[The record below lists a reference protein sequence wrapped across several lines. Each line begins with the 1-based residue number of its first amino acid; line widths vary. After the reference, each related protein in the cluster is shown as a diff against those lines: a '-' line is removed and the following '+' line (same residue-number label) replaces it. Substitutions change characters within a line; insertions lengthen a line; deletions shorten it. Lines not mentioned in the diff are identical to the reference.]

1 MAGAVRG
8 GVDAAVGGG
17 ALQVAVAGE
26 LGLGAVPV
34 VPLLVAVGARR
45 VAGQGVAAG
54 VAGVVAVGLQGMQGS
69 LEQAGFSKSRQL
81 IPGSDCEMC
90 PPRGFSRHKTA
101 SMRTKS
107 KEGAPGKTCSEDLM
121 AGSAA
126 NFAVSESTFHYL
138 VCLTYAEVTIVLR
151 ES

>member
-17 ALQVAVAGE
+17 ALQVAVAAE

-54 VAGVVAVGLQGMQGS
+54 MAGIVAVGLQGKQGS
-69 LEQAGFSKSRQL
+69 LEQAGFSESRQQ
-81 IPGSDCEMC
+81 IPGE
-90 PPRGFSRHKTA
+90 
-101 SMRTKS
+101 
-107 KEGAPGKTCSEDLM
+107 
-121 AGSAA
+121 
-126 NFAVSESTFHYL
+126 
-138 VCLTYAEVTIVLR
+138 
-151 ES
+151 